1 MIIISRENVSPL
13 EVMQIKQILRESYC
27 PNESLANTF
36 ERFAGFVDGKIF
48 FDDAQDIWA
57 EFAAPCDARKESH
70 AVSIQPWR
78 SGRCLLQEHR

>member
-57 EFAAPCDARKESH
+57 EIAAQFQNETFAKVIDKINVVPQ
-70 AVSIQPWR
+70 VI
-78 SGRCLLQEHR
+78 LTVI